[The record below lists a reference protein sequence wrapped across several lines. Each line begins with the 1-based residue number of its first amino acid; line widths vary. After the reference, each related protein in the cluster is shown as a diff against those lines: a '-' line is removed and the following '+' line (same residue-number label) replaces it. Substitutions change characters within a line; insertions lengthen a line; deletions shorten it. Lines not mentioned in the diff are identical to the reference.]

1 MAVLET
7 KIYTALTGNVTVAA
21 VVSARVYPLIMPQD
35 PTLPAITYQ
44 RMGSDPVNDLQG
56 YSGLENAHIML
67 NSWGTRYDTV
77 KELAE
82 DVHEAM
88 DKAGTFK
95 SVLVNDMDGY
105 DPDTGLYVVSQD
117 FSCWD
122 VTT

>member
-7 KIYTALTGNVTVAA
+7 KIYTILTGNVTVAA
-21 VVSARVYPLIMPQD
+21 SVSARVYPLIMPQD

-56 YSGLENAHIML
+56 YSGLENAHIL
-67 NSWGTRYDTV
+67 VNAWATRYDTA

-88 DKAGTFK
+88 NNSTAFK
-95 SVLVNDMDGY
+95 CLMVNDMDGY
-105 DPDTGLYVVSQD
+105 EPEVGLYVVSQD